1 MRIPQTNTVIEFE
14 IVENLLLLIGG
25 ALKEFQRKNNAR
37 VQFLNIPQNIPPDAP
52 RIIVTSH
59 NAIINISL
67 TRIELISKLPNHI
80 TEDIKATL
88 QFTKKNVDEILSQLW
103 IPELKYSWLG
113 LVVALEFPQNNSD
126 NTALQLAKPIFDKL
140 VNIDRKDR
148 DLGSFEIRF
157 GFKEGNYFKNYKI
170 ACFETRDIKIDPT
183 KLSTLQKVIDLEE
196 FSAITNAGL
205 RVIFDINNKKSESIN
220 GVKPDFELILAE
232 AEHSIMNI
240 TSELNMKDLI

>member
-52 RIIVTSH
+52 RIIVNSH

-113 LVVALEFPQNNSD
+113 LVVALEFPQNKSD
-126 NTALQLAKPIFDKL
+126 NSALQLAKPIFDKL

-157 GFKEGNYFKNYKI
+157 GFKEGNYYKNYKI

-220 GVKPDFELILAE
+220 EVKPDFDLILAE
-232 AEHSIMNI
+232 AEHSILNI